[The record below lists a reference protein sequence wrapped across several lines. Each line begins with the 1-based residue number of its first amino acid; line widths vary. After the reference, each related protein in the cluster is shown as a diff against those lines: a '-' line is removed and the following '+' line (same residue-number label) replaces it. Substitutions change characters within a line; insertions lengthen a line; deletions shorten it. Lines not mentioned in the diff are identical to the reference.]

1 VTAPLARSRV
11 RWRAWAL
18 AGVAL
23 ALFVLLRLVLGPL
36 AQQASYHDLA
46 DTRTL
51 GPVPRV
57 GDVLSNLAILA
68 AGLWGAT
75 LGPKLRADDG
85 ERLAWRMLVAATI
98 ATALG
103 STWYHLAPSDAT
115 LVWDRL
121 PMSLVMAALLALVL
135 ADRVDAR
142 FAREALLPFGAVGV
156 ASVAWWA
163 ATADLTLYAVVRV
176 GTGAAIVVLLILRPG
191 RTRGAGW
198 LWAAIALDVAMTLLE
213 RYDRAVWDA
222 TGELASGH
230 NVKHLLAGAV
240 LACVFAWLTHRA
252 PRPATAQD
260 RHRPTLEA

>member
-1 VTAPLARSRV
+1 VSATPSRV
-11 RWRAWAL
+11 RRQAWAL
-18 AGVAL
+18 AALAVAL
-23 ALFVLLRLVLGPL
+23 ALVVRVAVGPL
-36 AQQASYHDLA
+36 PQWASYHDLA

-51 GPVPRV
+51 AGIPRA

-75 LGPKLRADDG
+75 LGPKLRADAD
-85 ERLAWRMLVAATI
+85 ERLAWRVLVAATI

-103 STWYHLAPSDAT
+103 SAWYHLAPSDAT

-135 ADRVDAR
+135 GDRVDAR

-163 ATADLTLYAVVRV
+163 ATGDLTLYAVVRV

-191 RTRGAGW
+191 RTRGAQW
-198 LWAAIALDVAMTLLE
+198 LWGAIALDVAMTLLE
-213 RYDRAVWDA
+213 RYDRAVWAA

-240 LACVFAWLTHRA
+240 LACVFSWLTHRA
-252 PRPATAQD
+252 PRPATAHD